1 MIKLPCHPLYSIQCR
16 LHYIHHSTTF
26 FPYHTSLNEMTKQ
39 VGGFGSQ
46 RFYCSLSNRV
56 LDFSYRFL
64 KRGLSDI
71 EKYLENKADL
81 FEHDI
86 LVQHALW
93 DFFLPI
99 CISKL
104 WYNDNVQSLK
114 GLFWQRSVNDNS
126 LFHGSSSTHA
136 LVVVLT
142 HNVLGGNGT
151 LPFVPSLNVIPF
163 HFHLIIFFHIHRQG
177 LVDPCFQEMKIEWSW
192 SLNCF
197 AWVFNRWGDRALP
210 GEIPYKETIIVCKTA
225 IQRHISSFQELYVTF
240 VTRQRSKSCQYREK
254 IAYCLWV
261 LCSFTPG

>member
-1 MIKLPCHPLYSIQCR
+1 MSFTLYTPLNNLLPIPYQLEWNDKAGWWVWKTFLLQFIKQGI
-16 LHYIHHSTTF
+16 
-26 FPYHTSLNEMTKQ
+26 
-39 VGGFGSQ
+39 
-46 RFYCSLSNRV
+46 
-56 LDFSYRFL
+56 DFSYRFL

-86 LVQHALW
+86 MVQHALW

-104 WYNDNVQSLK
+104 WYNNDNVQSLK
-114 GLFWQRSVNDNS
+114 GPFWQRSVNDNS

-163 HFHLIIFFHIHRQG
+163 HFHLIIFFHIHRRDWWIR
-177 LVDPCFQEMKIEWSW
+177 VSKKWK
-192 SLNCF
+192 LN
-197 AWVFNRWGDRALP
+197 GP
-210 GEIPYKETIIVCKTA
+210 SP
-225 IQRHISSFQELYVTF
+225 
-240 VTRQRSKSCQYREK
+240 
-254 IAYCLWV
+254 
-261 LCSFTPG
+261 